1 MGLKLFI
8 IALIT
13 VVMGAVPAYPR
24 HGLVVFVFDGDT
36 ILLKRGPRV
45 RYLGI
50 DAPEIQRN
58 GQESDFMAFAAGK
71 YNKALVL
78 NRKVRLEF
86 DSQKRDS
93 YKRLL
98 AYVYTEKGEM
108 VNALLLEKGL
118 AHVMAHPPN
127 LKHFALL
134 VSCQR
139 QAMTEG
145 RGIWQKKAV
154 RPESYYI
161 GNRRSFRFHRP
172 ACPAGKKTARHNVKR
187 FENRRDAFWNGFS
200 PCKRC
205 LP

>member
-1 MGLKLFI
+1 MGLKLLI
-8 IALIT
+8 IALISAL
-13 VVMGAVPAYPR
+13 MGAVPAYPR
-24 HGLVVFVFDGDT
+24 YGIAVFVFDGDT

-50 DAPEIQRN
+50 DAPEIRRD
-58 GQESDFMAFAAGK
+58 GHESDFMAFAAGK
-71 YNKALVL
+71 YNKTLVL
-78 NRKVRLEF
+78 NKEVRLEF
-86 DSQKRDS
+86 DSQKQDS

-98 AYVYTEKGEM
+98 AYVYTENGEM

-118 AHVMAHPPN
+118 AHVMVHRPN
-127 LKHFALL
+127 LKHFSLL

-161 GNRRSFRFHRP
+161 GNS
-172 ACPAGKKTARHNVKR
+172 
-187 FENRRDAFWNGFS
+187 S
-200 PCKRC
+200 I
-205 LP
+205 